1 MAKGGVAL
9 LTLFALERRLFR
21 LEERML
27 TMAASLE
34 QVRVLLAKYVQ
45 IGNDLAAGQAEIA
58 ADVAA
63 LIEKIKAGAPDLLTD
78 DELAAAEA
86 TQAKLQAS
94 SDALVQLGTATDAT
108 AL

>member
-1 MAKGGVAL
+1 
-9 LTLFALERRLFR
+9 
-21 LEERML
+21 
-27 TMAASLE
+27 MAASLE